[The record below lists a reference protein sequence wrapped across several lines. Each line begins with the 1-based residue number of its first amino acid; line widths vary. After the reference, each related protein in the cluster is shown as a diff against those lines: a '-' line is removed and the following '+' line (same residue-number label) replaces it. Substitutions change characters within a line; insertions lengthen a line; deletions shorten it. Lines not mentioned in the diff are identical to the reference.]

1 MPRITPNLWF
11 DGQALD
17 AAEYYVSVF
26 PNSRITDVSRMGDGG
41 PVLTVSFELDR
52 NAFLGLNGGPQFPF
66 TEAVSFVI
74 DCADQ
79 AEVDRYWDE
88 LVSNGGEE
96 SRCGWLKDRFGL
108 SWQVVP
114 KALVELLTDPDP
126 RRAAAAGTALQG
138 MNRIDVV
145 ALRAAADAAV

>member
-26 PNSRITDVSRMGDGG
+26 PNSRITDVSRMGPDG
-41 PVLTVSFELDR
+41 PVLTAAFELDGQPYL
-52 NAFLGLNGGPQFPF
+52 ALNGGPEFHF

-88 LVSNGGEE
+88 LTSGGGEE
-96 SRCGWLKDRFGL
+96 GRCGWLTDRFGL

-114 KALVELLTDPDP
+114 RALVDLLTDSDP
-126 RRAAAAGTALQG
+126 QRAMRAGTALQG
-138 MNRIDVV
+138 MRRIDV
-145 ALRAAADAAV
+145 AGLRAAADAG

>member
-1 MPRITPNLWF
+1 MPRITPSLWF

-26 PNSRITDVSRMGDGG
+26 PDSRITDVSRMGEDG
-41 PVLTVSFELDR
+41 PVITASFELDGHP
-52 NAFLGLNGGPQFPF
+52 FLALNGGPQFTF

-88 LVSNGGEE
+88 LVSQGGEE
-96 SRCGWLKDRFGL
+96 GRCGWLKDRFGL

-114 KALVELLTDPDP
+114 RALVELLTDADP
-126 RRAAAAGTALQG
+126 RRAMAAGAALQG
-138 MNRIDVV
+138 MSRIDV
-145 ALRAAADAAV
+145 AGLRAAADGA

>member
-26 PNSRITDVSRMGDGG
+26 PNSRITDISRMGDDGL
-41 PVLTVSFELDR
+41 VLTVSFELDGQT
-52 NAFLGLNGGPQFPF
+52 FLGLNGGPEFPF

-114 KALVELLTDPDP
+114 RALVDLLTDPDP
-126 RRAAAAGTALQG
+126 RRAAAAGVALQS
-138 MNRIDVV
+138 MRRIDVA
-145 ALRAAADAAV
+145 ALRAAADAV

>member
-17 AAEYYVSVF
+17 AAEYYATVF
-26 PNSRITDVSRMGDGG
+26 PHSRITDVSRLGDGG
-41 PVLTVSFELDR
+41 PVLTVSFELDGQP
-52 NAFLGLNGGPQFPF
+52 FLGLNGGPQFTF

-79 AEVDRYWDE
+79 AEVDRYWNE
-88 LVSNGGEE
+88 LTSGGGAEG
-96 SRCGWLKDRFGL
+96 RCGWLTDRFGL

-114 KALVELLTDPDP
+114 RALVELLTDPDP
-126 RRAAAAGTALQG
+126 RRAGAAGAALQG
-138 MNRIDVV
+138 MSRIDV
-145 ALRAAADAAV
+145 AELRAAAVAAV

>member
-11 DGQALD
+11 DSQALD

-26 PNSRITDVSRMGDGG
+26 PNSRITDVSRMGPDG
-41 PVLTVSFELDR
+41 PVLTTSFELDGQPYL
-52 NAFLGLNGGPQFPF
+52 ALNGGPQFRF

-88 LVSNGGEE
+88 LVSGGGEE
-96 SRCGWLKDRFGL
+96 GQCGWLKDRFGL

-114 KALVELLTDPDP
+114 RALVELLTDADP
-126 RRAAAAGTALQG
+126 GRAMRAGIALHALQ
-138 MNRIDVV
+138 RIDVA
-145 ALRAAADAAV
+145 ALEAAADAAA